1 MFIKQNQPELQFVCL
16 FAWRLMALSA
26 LYRAIGV
33 WNIYCVGPG
42 RNRHT
47 INEQDRQKIM
57 FHGSAGIRTF
67 RSLERKFSVGTFAPR
82 NESSRELLL
91 PGIFVPGNKCSREQ
105 MFPGTFVLGIVTSL
119 SDHGSGCL
127 CYSESKLKKY
137 SKINANT
144 YLYYCWLRL
153 RTFAHC

>member
-1 MFIKQNQPELQFVCL
+1 MKHVYKTKPTRTAVCLFVCL
-16 FAWRLMALSA
+16 AFNGTFSTISCHRRMKYILCRAREKQTYDKWTGQTEDHVPWICWYQDFSLLGAKVLSGN
-26 LYRAIGV
+26 L
-33 WNIYCVGPG
+33 
-42 RNRHT
+42 
-47 INEQDRQKIM
+47 
-57 FHGSAGIRTF
+57 
-67 RSLERKFSVGTFAPR
+67 RSQERKFPGTFA
-82 NESSRELLL
+82 
-91 PGIFVPGNKCSREQ
+91 PGNKCSREQ
-105 MFPGTFVLGIVTSL
+105 MFPGTFVLGILTSL